1 MPLYEYQV
9 IPAPRKGGR
18 ARGVRSAEARLART
32 LQAVM
37 NEQADE
43 GWEYQRS
50 DTMPCEQRK
59 GIVGRTMVAQTMLIF
74 RRAVGVE
81 AELGAVAA
89 SEADRAQADGETPHD
104 RPEQRIEPLVL
115 EARPDVPTPGGVSR
129 KMRADADALGQ
140 RAATYHTAVSAT
152 LERDG
157 S

>member
-1 MPLYEYQV
+1 MPLYEYKV
-9 IPAPRKGGR
+9 IPAPRKGER

-59 GIVGRTMVAQTMLIF
+59 GMIGRIMVAQTMLIF
-74 RRAVGVE
+74 RRAVAAE
-81 AELGAVAA
+81 AELGDVAA

-104 RPEQRIEPLVL
+104 RPEPRIEPLVL
-115 EARPDVPTPGGVSR
+115 EARIDVPTLGGVSR
-129 KMRADADALGQ
+129 KMRKEPEAAGK
-140 RAATYHTAVSAT
+140 RAAS
-152 LERDG
+152 
-157 S
+157 